1 MVNKGR
7 KLKRFSV
14 VVNGKVKGQE
24 LAYTKTNALKK
35 VQSTWGKKAK
45 VRKIK
50 Y

>member
-24 LAYTKTNALKK
+24 LAFTKGNALKK
-35 VQSTWGKKAK
+35 VQATWGKKAT
-45 VRKIK
+45 VRQIK